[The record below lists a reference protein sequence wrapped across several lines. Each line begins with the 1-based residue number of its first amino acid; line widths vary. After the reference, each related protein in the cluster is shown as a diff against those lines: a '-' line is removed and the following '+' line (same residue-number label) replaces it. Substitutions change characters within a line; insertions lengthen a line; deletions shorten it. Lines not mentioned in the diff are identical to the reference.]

1 MTTAESKRAS
11 HFAAIRKRD
20 SRPMELLKRRISRKS
35 NQRSA
40 LTLLELMVVLVIL
53 AIVATVALQSL
64 GPRVETERLN
74 AASRLV
80 EEIKGAVIGPVQKYQ
95 IDNTPLISG
104 FVSDVGRYP
113 LSQSNSVDQEDS
125 AILAELW
132 DVETDLAT
140 QFPFQ
145 FREGP
150 EQPVDYSDIRLPCG
164 WRGPYLQ
171 LPIGQEN
178 IVDPWG
184 RVPLT
189 YEDSGGFCESIC
201 IPAIVSSEQN
211 EKLLIA
217 DLTDGKVQVTGKVLV
232 DNTENASI
240 KVALL
245 TPAPE
250 RSLTSLIAM
259 DDEDEQPDTFLFED
273 VPVGFRA
280 VVVDADGR
288 RQTKY
293 IQVTHNGNNLFFD
306 FRVQNSQPVEQVES
320 SE

>member
-1 MTTAESKRAS
+1 MTIAETNRAS
-11 HFAAIRKRD
+11 HFAANCKRF
-20 SRPMELLKRRISRKS
+20 SMLLSTVTQPYSARCPMRPCR
-35 NQRSA
+35 RSA

-64 GPRVETERLN
+64 APRVETERLS

-80 EEIKGAVIGPVQKYQ
+80 DEIKAAVMGPVQKYQ

-113 LSQSNSVDQEDS
+113 IAQSDSLDQNTP
-125 AILAELW
+125 AILSELW
-132 DVETDLAT
+132 DVETDLAS

-150 EQPVDYSDIRLPCG
+150 KQPVDYSKIRLPCG

-171 LPIGQEN
+171 LPVGMEN

-184 RVPLT
+184 RVPVT
-189 YEDSGGFCESIC
+189 FADSRGYCESIC
-201 IPAIVSSEQN
+201 IPAILANNQN

-217 DLTDGKVQVTGKVLV
+217 DLTEAKVEVTGKVLV
-232 DNTENASI
+232 DNPDNASI

-250 RSLTSLIAM
+250 RSLTSLVAL
-259 DDEDEQPDTFLFED
+259 DDEDEQPDTFLFRE

-280 VVVDADGR
+280 IVVDAGGR

-293 IQVTHNGNNLFFD
+293 VQVTHNGTNLFFD
-306 FRVQNSQPVEQVES
+306 FREQKSEPVE
-320 SE
+320 